1 LLPSQPVTIFMKIK
15 PWIFY
20 TFITTLFWGVWGAF
34 IEIPEK
40 AGFPATLGYCVW
52 ALTMVPCAV
61 VALKVSKWKLDYDK
75 RSILI
80 GCTVGILGAVG
91 QLILF
96 QALRTGPAYMVFPI
110 ISLFPV
116 ITVFLS
122 AVFLKEST
130 SRKHWWGIGMALAA
144 ILCLSYQPPNQ
155 NNFTGYLW
163 LLLSFVVFIMWGVQA
178 FAMKFGN
185 DTMSAESIFFYMTV
199 MALAFIP
206 VAVFMTDT
214 SKAINWGFKGPYL
227 AAIIQVFNAIGALT
241 LVYALRHGKAIIVVP
256 ITALAPVLTIV
267 ISLLLYSVMPHAVV
281 LFGMVLAVVAIYI
294 LAE

>member
-1 LLPSQPVTIFMKIK
+1 MKIK

-20 TFITTLFWGVWGAF
+20 TAITTLFWGVWGAF

-52 ALTMVPCAV
+52 ALTMVPCAL
-61 VALKVSKWKLDYDK
+61 VALKASRWKLNSDK
-75 RSILI
+75 RSIFI
-80 GCTVGILGAVG
+80 GSTVGILGAVG

-96 QALRTGPAYMVFPI
+96 QALRSGPAYMVFPI

-122 AVFLKEST
+122 AVFLKENT
-130 SRKHWWGIGMALAA
+130 TRKHWWGIVLALTA
-144 ILCLSYQPPNQ
+144 ILCLSYQPPRQ
-155 NNFTGYLW
+155 DHHSGYLW
-163 LLLSFVVFIMWGVQA
+163 LLLSFVVFMMWGVQA

-206 VAVFMTDT
+206 VAVLMTDT
-214 SKAINWGFKGPYL
+214 SEAINWGFKGPYL
-227 AAIIQVFNAIGALT
+227 AAIIQIFNAIGALT

-256 ITALAPVLTIV
+256 ITALAPVLTIM
-267 ISLLLYSVMPHAVV
+267 ISLLLYSVMPHGVV
-281 LFGMVLAVVAIYI
+281 LLGMALAVAAIYI

>member
-1 LLPSQPVTIFMKIK
+1 MKIK

-20 TFITTLFWGVWGAF
+20 TAITTLFWGVWGAF

-52 ALTMVPCAV
+52 ALTMVPCAL
-61 VALKVSKWKLDYDK
+61 VALKASKWKLDRDK
-75 RSILI
+75 RSIFI
-80 GCTVGILGAVG
+80 GCTVGALGALG

-122 AVFLKEST
+122 AAFLKENT
-130 SRKHWWGIGMALAA
+130 SRKHWWGISLALLA

-163 LLLSFVVFIMWGVQA
+163 LLLSFIVFAMWGVQA

-185 DTMSAESIFFYMTV
+185 DTMSAESIFFYMTL

-206 VAVFMTDT
+206 VAVLMTDA
-214 SKAINWGFKGPYL
+214 SKTINWGFKGPYL
-227 AAIIQVFNAIGALT
+227 AAIIQIFNAIGALT

-256 ITALAPVLTIV
+256 ITALAPVLTII
-267 ISLLLYSVMPHAVV
+267 ISLLLNSVVPHGVV
-281 LFGMVLAVVAIYI
+281 LFGMGLAAAAIYI

>member
-1 LLPSQPVTIFMKIK
+1 MKIK
-15 PWIFY
+15 PWVLF

-52 ALTMVPCAV
+52 ALTMVPCAL
-61 VALKVSKWKLDYDK
+61 VALKISKWKLDYDK
-75 RSILI
+75 RSVFI
-80 GCTVGILGAVG
+80 GCTVGILGALG

-122 AVFLKEST
+122 AVFLKENT
-130 SRKHWWGIGMALAA
+130 SRKHWWGIGMALTA

-163 LLLSFVVFIMWGVQA
+163 LLLSFVVFVMWGVQA

-206 VAVFMTDT
+206 VAVLMTDT

-227 AAIIQVFNAIGALT
+227 AAIIQIFNAVGALT

-256 ITALAPVLTIV
+256 ITALAPVLTII
-267 ISLLLYSVMPHAVV
+267 ISLLLYSVMPHGVV
-281 LFGMVLAVVAIYI
+281 LFGMVLAVAAIYI

>member
-1 LLPSQPVTIFMKIK
+1 MKIK
-15 PWIFY
+15 PWILY

-52 ALTMVPCAV
+52 ALTMVPCAI

-80 GCTVGILGAVG
+80 GCTVGILGALG

-163 LLLSFVVFIMWGVQA
+163 LLLVVRGVYHVGCA
-178 FAMKFGN
+178 
-185 DTMSAESIFFYMTV
+185 
-199 MALAFIP
+199 
-206 VAVFMTDT
+206 
-214 SKAINWGFKGPYL
+214 GFCDE
-227 AAIIQVFNAIGALT
+227 IWQ
-241 LVYALRHGKAIIVVP
+241 
-256 ITALAPVLTIV
+256 
-267 ISLLLYSVMPHAVV
+267 
-281 LFGMVLAVVAIYI
+281 
-294 LAE
+294 

>member
-1 LLPSQPVTIFMKIK
+1 MKIK
-15 PWIFY
+15 PWILY
-20 TFITTLFWGVWGAF
+20 TFITTLFWGVWGAVIVF
-34 IEIPEK
+34 PEK

-52 ALTMVPCAV
+52 ALTMVPCAI

-80 GCTVGILGAVG
+80 GCTVGILGALG

-206 VAVFMTDT
+206 VAVLMTDT

>member
-1 LLPSQPVTIFMKIK
+1 MKIK
-15 PWIFY
+15 PWVLY
-20 TFITTLFWGVWGAF
+20 TFITTLLWGVWGAF

-61 VALKVSKWKLDYDK
+61 VALKFGKWKLDYDRK
-75 RSILI
+75 SIVI
-80 GCTVGILGAVG
+80 GCSVGILGAVG

-116 ITVFLS
+116 VTVFLS
-122 AVFLKEST
+122 AIFLRENST
-130 SRKHWWGIGMALAA
+130 TKQWWGIVLALLA
-144 ILCLSYQPPNQ
+144 ILCLSYQSPNQ
-155 NNFTGYLW
+155 NNYSGYLW
-163 LLLSFVVFIMWGVQA
+163 LLLSVVVFIMWGVQA

-185 DTMSAESIFFYMTV
+185 DTMTAESIFFYMTA
-199 MALAFIP
+199 MALIFIP
-206 VAVFMTDT
+206 VAILMTDT
-214 SKAINWGFKGPYL
+214 SKAINWGFRGPHL
-227 AAIIQVFNAIGALT
+227 SAIIQVFNAIGALT

-256 ITALAPVLTIV
+256 ITALAPVLTII
-267 ISLLLYSVMPHAVV
+267 ISLLLYSVVPHGVV
-281 LFGMVLAVVAIYI
+281 LFGMVLAVGAMYI

>member
-1 LLPSQPVTIFMKIK
+1 MKIK
-15 PWIFY
+15 PWILY

-52 ALTMVPCAV
+52 ALTMVPCAI

-80 GCTVGILGAVG
+80 GCTVGILGALG

-206 VAVFMTDT
+206 VAVLMTDT
-214 SKAINWGFKGPYL
+214 SRAINWGFKGPYL

-256 ITALAPVLTIV
+256 ITALAPVLTII

-294 LAE
+294 LAA

>member
-1 LLPSQPVTIFMKIK
+1 MKIK

-40 AGFPATLGYCVW
+40 AGFPATLGYCIW
-52 ALTMVPCAV
+52 ALTMVPCAI

-80 GCTVGILGAVG
+80 GCTVGILGALG

-206 VAVFMTDT
+206 VAVLMTDT

-227 AAIIQVFNAIGALT
+227 AAIIQIFNAIGALT

-256 ITALAPVLTIV
+256 ITALAPVLTII

>member
-1 LLPSQPVTIFMKIK
+1 MKIK
-15 PWIFY
+15 PWILY

-40 AGFPATLGYCVW
+40 AGFPATLGYCIW
-52 ALTMVPCAV
+52 ALTMVPCAI

-80 GCTVGILGAVG
+80 GCTVGILGALG

-206 VAVFMTDT
+206 VAVLMTDT

-256 ITALAPVLTIV
+256 ITALAPVLTII

>member
-1 LLPSQPVTIFMKIK
+1 MKIK
-15 PWIFY
+15 PWILY

-52 ALTMVPCAV
+52 ALTMVPCAI

-80 GCTVGILGAVG
+80 GCTVGILGALG

-185 DTMSAESIFFYMTV
+185 DTMSAESIFFYMAV

-206 VAVFMTDT
+206 VAVLMTDT

-227 AAIIQVFNAIGALT
+227 AAIIQIFNAIGALT

-256 ITALAPVLTIV
+256 ITALAPVLTII

>member
-1 LLPSQPVTIFMKIK
+1 MKIK
-15 PWIFY
+15 PWILY

-80 GCTVGILGAVG
+80 GCTVGILGALG

-206 VAVFMTDT
+206 VAVLMTDT

>member
-1 LLPSQPVTIFMKIK
+1 MKIK

-20 TFITTLFWGVWGAF
+20 TAITTLFWGVWGAF

-52 ALTMVPCAV
+52 ALTMVPCAL
-61 VALKVSKWKLDYDK
+61 VALKASKWKLDRDK
-75 RSILI
+75 RSVLI
-80 GCTVGILGAVG
+80 GSAVGLLGALG

-122 AVFLKEST
+122 AVFLKENT
-130 SRKHWWGIGMALAA
+130 SRKHWWGIGLALTA

-163 LLLSFVVFIMWGVQA
+163 LLLSFVVFAMWGVQA

-185 DTMSAESIFFYMTV
+185 DTMSAESIFFYMTL

-206 VAVFMTDT
+206 AAISMTDT

-256 ITALAPVLTIV
+256 ITALAPVLTII
-267 ISLLLYSVMPHAVV
+267 ISLLLYSVMPHGVV
-281 LFGMVLAVVAIYI
+281 LLGMGLAVAAIYVLA
-294 LAE
+294 E